1 MCPVGTL
8 STANAAAEVAAEGAG
23 NPDTS
28 QVGGDYQNGAF
39 AIGALQS
46 PLQPAGLNRCLV
58 QQLPALTREQ
68 LPVATNP
75 TVAQKGPQEYS
86 ATLSLSGTDTV
97 QLAPAFANSQNV
109 PTAPISPATAN
120 FVYTSRNNYVATVSP
135 SGLVTA
141 QNHGECTILVS
152 AYRGV
157 NAPISGSATPPAG
170 LTGCEI
176 ACELAVRVIE

>member
-1 MCPVGTL
+1 MPV
-8 STANAAAEVAAEGAG
+8 NDIAATEAPSVLAPAG
-23 NPDTS
+23 SGPLDTTQATS
-28 QVGGDYQNGAF
+28 GLTQNGCF
-39 AIGALQS
+39 GI
-46 PLQPAGLNRCLV
+46 PNTNAGYSGIDRALV
-58 QQLPALTREQ
+58 QALPALCRLQ

-75 TVAQKGPQEYS
+75 MVAQKGPQEYS

-109 PTAPISPATAN
+109 PTAPVSPATAK
-120 FVYTSRNNYVATVSP
+120 FVYTSRNVYVATVSP

-141 QNHGECTILVS
+141 QNHGECVILVS

-170 LTGCEI
+170 QLGTEI
-176 ACELAVRVIE
+176 YAELAVRVLA